1 MAVQLAA
8 SPKNRQSERVPR
20 LTVETLPWR
29 MHLSGTAIGAA
40 APARHRTGYR
50 SAAKPQGGPDIRR
63 IPVGNHPM
71 FEDLEGLPV
80 ETRLA
85 AYWSRVG

>member
-1 MAVQLAA
+1 MQLAA
-8 SPKNRQSERVPR
+8 SLKNRRSERVPR

-40 APARHRTGYR
+40 APARHRTGYG
-50 SAAKPQGGPDIRR
+50 SAAKPQGGPDIRKT
-63 IPVGNHPM
+63 PVNHPM
-71 FEDLEGLPV
+71 FEDLEGLPA